1 MAVVASFPRARE
13 APTSRAALI
22 PVAWHLLS
30 LDAPTVAVLWAW
42 SLAHAVRVDAS
53 AATLVVLG
61 IGTWLIYVADRLLD
75 GRSPERRQDLR
86 ERHFFHARHARTF
99 LIAAVMACA
108 PLLFF
113 ITRMP
118 PVERRE
124 DAWIFGAVLVYSA
137 VVHQRFVRIRF
148 PRELAVG
155 IVFACACAVPAWS
168 GAGDLRMQLVTL
180 AAVFAALCFLN
191 CCAIHAWEHPSH
203 EARSGARVSLLAAGV
218 AVAAIALIFT
228 MHTVAGIRLG
238 LSVVASAL
246 LLLALDRDHRRAL
259 KKQSPDAALSPFA
272 LRILADAALLTPALL
287 LFPWKL

>member
-1 MAVVASFPRARE
+1 M
-13 APTSRAALI
+13 
-22 PVAWHLLS
+22 
-30 LDAPTVAVLWAW
+30 AVLWAW

-75 GRSPERRQDLR
+75 TRAPGRRQDLR

-108 PLLFF
+108 PLLFL

-118 PVERRE
+118 AVERRE
-124 DAWIFGAVLVYSA
+124 DAWIFGAVLLYSA

-168 GAGDLRMQLVTL
+168 GAGDLRMQLVAL

-191 CCAIHAWEHPSH
+191 CCAIHAWEHPH
-203 EARSGARVSLLAAGV
+203 AARGGARVSLLAAAV
-218 AVAAIALIFT
+218 AAAAIALIFT

-259 KKQSPDAALSPFA
+259 KKQSPDAALSTFA
-272 LRILADAALLTPALL
+272 LRIRADAALLTPVLL

>member
-1 MAVVASFPRARE
+1 MAVVASFPQARE
-13 APTSRAALI
+13 ARRSRAAFI
-22 PVAWHLLS
+22 PVSWHLLS

-42 SLAHAVRVDAS
+42 SLAHAVRVQAS
-53 AATLVVLG
+53 SSALVVLG

-75 GRSPERRQDLR
+75 GRSPERRQELR
-86 ERHFFHARHARTF
+86 ERHFFHARHARAL
-99 LIAAVMACA
+99 LIAAVAACA

-118 PVERRE
+118 PAERRE
-124 DAWIFGAVLVYSA
+124 DAWIFAVVLVYSA
-137 VVHQRFVRIRF
+137 LVHQRYVRIHF

-168 GAGDLRMQLVTL
+168 AAGDLRSQL
-180 AAVFAALCFLN
+180 AALGGVFAALCFLN
-191 CCAIHAWEHPSH
+191 CSAIHAWEHPR
-203 EARSGARVSLLAAGV
+203 EARRVSRVSLLAGC
-218 AVAAIALIFT
+218 VAAAALGVIFT
-228 MHTVAGIRLG
+228 MHTLEGIRLG
-238 LSVVASAL
+238 MAALASAL

-259 KKQSPDAALSPFA
+259 KKQSPDAALSAFA